1 MDTRQPRTPPPAA
14 PNRKR
19 RWWPWLLV
27 SAAVVALAIA
37 GLAAAGAFSVADRV
51 VPGAAGETAPS
62 IGPGDTAAVFLGD
75 SYTEGWGAS
84 DPSRRWSAL
93 VADEADWVEVNRGQG
108 GTGFVTT
115 AGAGT
120 CRMTECPTYVDRV
133 RDVVD
138 VRPDIV
144 VIAGGQNDIMAL
156 DSDPESVRAAV
167 VTTYEE
173 IREGLPQARIIA
185 VGPSMAQPGNELIE
199 KMDGWV
205 QAAAESVGADYVSL
219 IDPVTIKPEMVSEDG
234 VHVNDE
240 GHRAIADRVLRG
252 IRTG

>member
-1 MDTRQPRTPPPAA
+1 
-14 PNRKR
+14 
-19 RWWPWLLV
+19 
-27 SAAVVALAIA
+27 
-37 GLAAAGAFSVADRV
+37 
-51 VPGAAGETAPS
+51 
-62 IGPGDTAAVFLGD
+62 VFLGD

-84 DPSRRWSAL
+84 DPSLRWSAL
-93 VADEADWVEVNRGQG
+93 VSDEADWVEVNRGQG

-120 CRMTECPTYVDRV
+120 CRMDECPTYVDRV
-133 RDVVD
+133 QAVVD

-156 DSDPESVRAAV
+156 DSDPDSVRAAI

-219 IDPVTIKPEMVSEDG
+219 IDPVTIEPDMVSVDG

-252 IRTG
+252 IRAS